1 MRDFHLI
8 LFVLALVIID
18 VTFITIWVYYDPLE
32 MKEIIFDELVRIKCL
47 SLHFVYI
54 VYLKTTRDSVNQA
67 LVSSLKSTPSKPRI
81 YLCKIPTVIT
91 ETLIM

>member
-32 MKEIIFDELVRIKCL
+32 MKEIIFDELVRLNCKD
-47 SLHFVYI
+47 LHSFVRM
-54 VYLKTTRDSVNQA
+54 LNK
-67 LVSSLKSTPSKPRI
+67 I
-81 YLCKIPTVIT
+81 YKFI
-91 ETLIM
+91 